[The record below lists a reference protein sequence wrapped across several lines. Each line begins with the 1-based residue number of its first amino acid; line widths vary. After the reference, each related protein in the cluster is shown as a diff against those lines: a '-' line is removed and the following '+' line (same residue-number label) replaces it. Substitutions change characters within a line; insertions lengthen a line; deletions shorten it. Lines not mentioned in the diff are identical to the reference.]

1 MHNELFQMPPQPK
14 IVLTVAEKLAI
25 VHLIRFF
32 LYGEEADHINGRR
45 LRDISTALDK
55 LERSDYATD
64 I

>member
-1 MHNELFQMPPQPK
+1 MPKQPR

-25 VHLIRFF
+25 MHLIRFF